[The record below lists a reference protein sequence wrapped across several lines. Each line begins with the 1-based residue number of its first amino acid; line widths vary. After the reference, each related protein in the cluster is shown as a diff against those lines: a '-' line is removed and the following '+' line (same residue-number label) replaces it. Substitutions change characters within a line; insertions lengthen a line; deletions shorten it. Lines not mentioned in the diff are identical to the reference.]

1 MRAVD
6 IDDFNQKIL
15 NQVYKELETM
25 VDKVDKNNIDD
36 LLILQEKLGSLLLIL
51 RKEND
56 GGLLKWL
63 WYILTNTQQIF

>member
-56 GGLLKWL
+56 GGLLK
-63 WYILTNTQQIF
+63 

>member
-6 IDDFNQKIL
+6 IDDFNQKVV
-15 NQVYKELETM
+15 NQIYKEIETM
-25 VDKVDKNNIDD
+25 VDKVDKDNIDD

-56 GGLLKWL
+56 GGLL
-63 WYILTNTQQIF
+63 Q

>member
-6 IDDFNQKIL
+6 VDDFNQKIL

-25 VDKVDKNNIDD
+25 VDKVDKDNIDD

-56 GGLLKWL
+56 GGLFK
-63 WYILTNTQQIF
+63 